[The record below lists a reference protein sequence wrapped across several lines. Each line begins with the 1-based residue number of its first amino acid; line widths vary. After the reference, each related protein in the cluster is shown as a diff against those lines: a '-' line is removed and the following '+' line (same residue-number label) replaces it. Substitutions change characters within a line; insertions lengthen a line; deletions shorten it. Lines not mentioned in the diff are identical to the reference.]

1 MSVSR
6 RRPSI
11 LICVLVVSVLGA
23 VVATQRGL
31 PAPPTFVAV
40 HPIAAPATPLP
51 SEAASAAVTRFSFIA
66 YGDTRSSG
74 ILGEPGDGDRIH
86 PEHSRLMDLMLASVK
101 ERASSTFPIRFV
113 LQSGDAVVRGQDAE
127 GWNVSFSPI
136 IERLTKGANLPYFFS
151 AGNHDVTPMPQG
163 DHGRALGLHNTLTA
177 MSRLIP
183 PEGAPR
189 RLGGYL
195 TYAFG
200 YGNSFFIAFD
210 SNIASDSLQLEWVT
224 DQLERLDRG
233 RYRHVIV
240 FMHHPPFSSGPHGGA
255 SADPMP
261 GTGDKAPDQLEP
273 STVAIR
279 NLYMPLFRKHRV
291 RMLLTGHDHL
301 LDHFVERYTDAGV
314 NYRMDAV
321 VTGGGGAPIYRYVGE
336 PDLRTYTALNA
347 AQNVRVEH
355 LMKPGPTV
363 EDNPLHFLVVQVD
376 GDRLSLEV
384 VGIGPRA
391 YAPYG
396 GRARVT
402 LDDR

>member
-1 MSVSR
+1 MTVSR

-11 LICVLVVSVLGA
+11 FTCVLIVSVLGA
-23 VVATQRGL
+23 VLAAQRGV
-31 PAPPTFVAV
+31 PAPPTFAAV

-51 SEAASAAVTRFSFIA
+51 SEAASAGVTRFSFIA

-136 IERLTKGANLPYFFS
+136 IERL
-151 AGNHDVTPMPQG
+151 D
-163 DHGRALGLHNTLTA
+163 RA
-177 MSRLIP
+177 
-183 PEGAPR
+183 
-189 RLGGYL
+189 
-195 TYAFG
+195 
-200 YGNSFFIAFD
+200 
-210 SNIASDSLQLEWVT
+210 
-224 DQLERLDRG
+224 

-384 VGIGPRA
+384 VGIGPRV

-396 GRARVT
+396 GRARIT